1 MATTKVNSEF
11 IAVNAI
17 SGTIIADGAITSTH
31 LAANCVDSS
40 ELVTGSIDTIHIAAN
55 QVTAAKVVSDGIETR
70 HLHSNVISGLS
81 AVTAASGD
89 YVLIGDTS
97 DSNNLKKALVS
108 DFVSDGITASGSDT
122 IIQSPDDTSILYVNN
137 SGKVGIGTAGPDSL
151 LHLKSGNRD
160 LKFILAD
167 SPTTGNV
174 GAQIRGGSGEYIGIA
189 ADGTGIG
196 LVVDDSNNVGIGTT
210 GPDRHLHIETGGD
223 TYLRVS
229 GNRGNADDLH
239 IGNIEF
245 ENTYGSNGV
254 IAEIRATTGSS
265 GTQSTMGQ
273 LGFYTDDGSA
283 YAKRMHIVP
292 SGNIG
297 MPEEGETHTRGGIAK
312 LGINSTAAAGASISI
327 HRHYDGAFGGYLVFQ
342 KSRNTDITNQ
352 TVVNDDDILGSIEFQ
367 GTDGNGYGEGAYI
380 RAYVDGT
387 PGDSDMPTRLNFATS
402 ADGSSSPADRMIIL
416 NDGEVVQGSAIA
428 ETYSPLVDGFTGG
441 ALVVGRHST
450 SGSLGLWRTNTMEF
464 KYYHNGQGYIMT
476 FGSNGVLSGDF
487 NDTSDVNLKENISS
501 ISDGTTVIKALRPVK
516 FDWKASGK
524 GNNQHG
530 FIAQE
535 VETVLPDA
543 VTGNNYVENKTGLPD
558 DEPAGNGKNMNSNA
572 VLAHAVKAI
581 QELEARIKVLEG

>member
-1 MATTKVNSEF
+1 MARTTVQSEL
-11 IAVNAI
+11 IATNAI

-31 LAANCVDSS
+31 LAANCVDTA

-55 QVTAAKVVSDGIETR
+55 NVTAAKIVSDGIETR
-70 HLHSNVISGLS
+70 HLHSNVISAQS

-342 KSRNTDITNQ
+342 KSRNTTKSNQ
-352 TVVNDDDILGSIEFQ
+352 DVVSDNDILGSIEFQ

-387 PGDSDMPTRLNFATS
+387 PGDSDMPTRLTFATS
-402 ADGSSSPADRMIIL
+402 NDGTSSPAQKLQINHRGSLCVGAHSSSGCIEPSGL
-416 NDGEVVQGSAIA
+416 N
-428 ETYSPLVDGFTGG
+428 
-441 ALVVGRHST
+441 
-450 SGSLGLWRTNTMEF
+450 SGSYQGITFNSPNVSSPRHNYSWSNGLYWWN
-464 KYYHNGQGYIMT
+464 
-476 FGSNGVLSGDF
+476 GSNEGSLNNAGTWTNGSDIAFKKNVADIEYGLSTVLNLQPRKYQMKIDDA
-487 NDTSDVNLKENISS
+487 NDI
-501 ISDGTTVIKALRPVK
+501 
-516 FDWKASGK
+516 
-524 GNNQHG
+524 G

-535 VETVLPDA
+535 MESIIPEIVHTNA
-543 VTGNNYVENKTGLPD
+543 NNGYKSLDYGAIT
-558 DEPAGNGKNMNSNA
+558 A
-572 VLAHAVKAI
+572 VLVKAV
-581 QELEARIKVLEG
+581 QELKTELDAAKARITTLEG